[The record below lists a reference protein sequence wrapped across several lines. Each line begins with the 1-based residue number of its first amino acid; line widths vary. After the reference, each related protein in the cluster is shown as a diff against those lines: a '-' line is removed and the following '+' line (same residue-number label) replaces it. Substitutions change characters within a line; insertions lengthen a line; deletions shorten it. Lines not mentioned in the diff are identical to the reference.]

1 MPEYT
6 VKQINDMVLALGYS
20 GTKALI
26 DEWVVGTNED
36 RDREIMCYRLLNGLS
51 YDGVTNRY
59 ADAHPNEQISRD
71 TVKRV
76 ILERNPQIFKHIPG

>member
-1 MPEYT
+1 MPEFT

-26 DEWVVGTNED
+26 YEWVVGTNAD

-51 YDGVTNRY
+51 IKGVTDRY
-59 ADAHPNEQISRD
+59 AEVHPDIQISQD
-71 TVKRV
+71 TVKR
-76 ILERNPQIFKHIPG
+76 IIQERNPQIFKHIPG

>member
-6 VKQINDMVLALGYS
+6 INQINKMVQALGYS
-20 GTKALI
+20 GTKEFI
-26 DEWVVGTNED
+26 DEWVVGTNAE

-51 YDGVTNRY
+51 IEGVTNRY
-59 ADAHPNEQISRD
+59 ADVHPNEQISKE

-76 ILERNPQIFKHIPG
+76 IRDRNPQIFCHFPG